1 MVGPTKVGPYLVHVE
16 DAQIVATLLDKVT
29 KVERMLEVERHV
41 GALKLQRIQ
50 EVAAE
55 RDAALK
61 DAASAQRSLQTEAKA
76 HADAIAQRDAA
87 NAEAH
92 RVIKL
97 NKEANAVISKQSRAL
112 DDRDREI
119 RALHERL
126 DDLNN
131 RTPRAPFIVIDES
144 TALKCQFP
152 GPMDIM
158 PRVYSHEDVR
168 HTTPFEREILT
179 HYFTTSESMFRAGDR
194 DARSNLLL
202 HKIEQRFTR
211 KGLLRYDI
219 NVDEIRGVPEALE
232 VYMAALA
239 AVPLP
244 VKTEKWEVP
253 SN

>member
-1 MVGPTKVGPYLVHVE
+1 MFGPTKVGPYLVHVE

-112 DDRDREI
+112 DD
-119 RALHERL
+119 
-126 DDLNN
+126 LNN

-144 TALKCQFP
+144 APFKCEFP
-152 GPMDIM
+152 SLVNFM
-158 PRVYSHEDVR
+158 PYFYFNKDVR

-211 KGLLRYDI
+211 KGLLRYDS
-219 NVDEIRGVPEALE
+219 NADEIRGVPEALE

-244 VKTEKWEVP
+244 VKTEKWEMP